1 MFDTIITLLIGWG
14 LGRYWDQVT
23 AFVKT
28 KLNQAQKS
36 DGGVTRTDD
45 D

>member
-1 MFDTIITLLIGWG
+1 MFGTIITLAIGWG

-23 AFVKT
+23 EFVKG

-36 DGGVTRTDD
+36 DGGVTRTGDE
-45 D
+45 